1 MSTSLMPSILSQ
13 SSPRTPTHSPS
24 IRSVSGKS
32 EYAGSMGG
40 GSHALGGGGGSP
52 RPPCMSPM
60 SSLFGR
66 AVEAAVETVLFA
78 ELGGALASSLFLAVS
93 VEGKEEGKEECK
105 EKEVTLVGGGGGKE
119 EPKEEHWPS
128 PYSRPVRASK
138 VHWQAERDE
147 QVC

>member
-1 MSTSLMPSILSQ
+1 
-13 SSPRTPTHSPS
+13 
-24 IRSVSGKS
+24 
-32 EYAGSMGG
+32 
-40 GSHALGGGGGSP
+40 
-52 RPPCMSPM
+52 M

-93 VEGKEEGKEECK
+93 VEGKEECK
-105 EKEVTLVGGGGGKE
+105 DKGVTLVGGGGGE
-119 EPKEEHWPS
+119 EEHWPS